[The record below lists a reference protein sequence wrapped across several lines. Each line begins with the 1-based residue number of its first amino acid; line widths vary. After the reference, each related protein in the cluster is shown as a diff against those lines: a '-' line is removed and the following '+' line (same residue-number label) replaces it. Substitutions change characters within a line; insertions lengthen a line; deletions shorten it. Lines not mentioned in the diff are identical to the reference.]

1 MPHYFR
7 LGLLPKK
14 RHVQFRRPDGVL
26 YSEELFGT
34 EGFVG
39 PSSTMYHINPPTQV
53 YGWKTLYSTKAE
65 FVEVEVMRM
74 RHVKSGHGMNG
85 FVPPEKMAS
94 GIGQGVTPHGDTI
107 DGRVVLFGN
116 SDVEMAICNPTSQ
129 MEYYYKNGQGDEC
142 IFVHYGSGVCHTMM
156 GALRFGPKDYIVIP
170 KGVIYQMTWDDA
182 EMSAEERFLASLNSG
197 GKKAKAKKPAKA
209 SKNAPAWRPAGA
221 PDNWTVQQMPL
232 GKYLL
237 IETMNGSHIG
247 PPPRY
252 VSKATGQFLE
262 HAPYCE
268 RDLRLPEHDLAAG
281 RPMYIEGEAGYGE
294 FEVRVKA
301 RDCMHS
307 YMFHYHPLD
316 IVGWDGCYYPY
327 IFNINDFAPITGKL
341 HMPPPIH
348 QTFEAHNFVICS
360 FCPRMLDYHPDA
372 IKVPYNHSNIDSD
385 EVLYYVEGNFGS
397 RKGIEVGSLTLHPQ
411 GIPHGPHPGT
421 IEASMQH
428 AFTGELA
435 VMCDTFRP
443 LFPTKAAVEL
453 EDMKY
458 PASWEGEHFPR
469 LTSGQEVGGNFRAE
483 KAKGS
488 RVKAKFGDLLDI
500 YTNQNA
506 IPEPLKRLGQPSA
519 PTPTRNVW
527 APNGAAAP
535 ASNGVKN
542 GTTNGIGQANGH
554 ANGKSNG
561 AARSKPA
568 ASAAKRSPAPV
579 TGGGGGGGGGKKR
592 K

>member
-1 MPHYFR
+1 MAHYYR
-7 LGLLPKK
+7 LGTLPKK

-65 FVEVEVMRM
+65 YVEADTMRM
-74 RHVKSGHGMNG
+74 RHVKSGMGMNG
-85 FVPPEKMAS
+85 FAPTPQVGTKNS
-94 GIGQGVTPHGDTI
+94 QGVKPHGDTVS
-107 DGRVVLFGN
+107 GRVVLFGN
-116 SDVEMAICNPTSQ
+116 SDVEMAVCKPAEQ
-129 MEYYYKNGQGDEC
+129 MDYFYKNGQGDEC
-142 IFVHYGSGVCHTMM
+142 IFVHFGSGVCHTML
-156 GALRFGPKDYIVIP
+156 GALRFGPKDYIIIP
-170 KGVIYQMTWDDA
+170 KGIIYKMTWDEPGA
-182 EMSAEERFLASLNSG
+182 TAEEIFSG
-197 GKKAKAKKPAKA
+197 KIKNKSKKSKAED
-209 SKNAPAWRPAGA
+209 SWRPAGA
-221 PDNWTVQQMPL
+221 PENWTSEQMPL

-237 IETMNGSHIG
+237 IETTNGSHIG

-268 RDLRLPEHDLAAG
+268 RDLRLPVNEPESG
-281 RPMYIEGEAGYGE
+281 MPMFVEEYGE

-307 YMFHYHPLD
+307 YIFHYHPLD
-316 IVGWDGCYYPY
+316 IIGWDGCYYPY
-327 IFNINDFAPITGKL
+327 IFNIEDFAPITGKL

-360 FCPRMLDYHPDA
+360 FCPRVLDWHPHA

-428 AFTGELA
+428 AYTGELA

-443 LFPTKAAVEL
+443 LYPTKAAVEL

-469 LTSGQEVGGNFRAE
+469 LKANQPVGGNFVE
-483 KAKGS
+483 GKIKGKKI
-488 RVKAKFGDLLDI
+488 KAKFGDIVDFGGDNRPPAFAVPG
-500 YTNQNA
+500 TA
-506 IPEPLKRLGQPSA
+506 SA
-519 PTPTRNVW
+519 AGGSGSGANTW
-527 APNGAAAP
+527 APNPP
-535 ASNGVKN
+535 ASTVPSTPGSAN
-542 GTTNGIGQANGH
+542 GTNGTNGH
-554 ANGKSNG
+554 AKKNGSVVKAKSN
-561 AARSKPA
+561 AARTEVKPMGKPA
-568 ASAAKRSPAPV
+568 AKTA
-579 TGGGGGGGGGKKR
+579 GKKR
-592 K
+592 

>member
-1 MPHYFR
+1 MPHYYR
-7 LGLLPKK
+7 LGTMPKK
-14 RHVQFRRPDGVL
+14 RHVQFRRPDGAL

-34 EGFVG
+34 EGFSG

-65 FVEVEVMRM
+65 YVEVDTMRM
-74 RHVKSGHGMNG
+74 RHVKSAP
-85 FVPPEKMAS
+85 VPPK
-94 GIGQGVTPHGDTI
+94 GDTI

-116 SDVEMAICNPTSQ
+116 SDVEMTVCNPVHQ
-129 MEYYYKNGQGDEC
+129 MGYHYKNGQGDEC
-142 IFVHYGSGVCHTMM
+142 IFVHFGSGVCFTMM
-156 GALRFGPKDYIVIP
+156 GALRFKPKDYVVIP
-170 KGVIYQMTWDDA
+170 KGVIYTMIWDDA
-182 EMSAEERFLASLNSG
+182 TMTAEERYAHQNAQQCAAAGSG
-197 GKKAKAKKPAKA
+197 
-209 SKNAPAWRPAGA
+209 SAPAPMPTTSPKAGWKPAGA
-221 PDNWTVQQMPL
+221 GDAWTAEAMPL

-262 HAPYCE
+262 HAPFCE
-268 RDLRLPEHDLAAG
+268 RDLRLPVHEPEQINGHPGGL
-281 RPMYIEGEAGYGE
+281 PMFVEGYGE

-307 YMFHYHPLD
+307 YLFHYHPLD
-316 IVGWDGCYYPY
+316 IVGWDGCYYPFV
-327 IFNINDFAPITGKL
+327 FNIEDFAPITGKL

-360 FCPRMLDYHPDA
+360 FCPRMLDWHPHA

-428 AFTGELA
+428 AYTGELA

-443 LFPTKAAVEL
+443 LFPTKAAVGM

-469 LTSGQEVGGNFRAE
+469 LKAGQPVGGNFAGQL
-483 KAKGS
+483 KGD
-488 RVKAKFGDLLDI
+488 KLFAKFGDLMDYGEPKI
-500 YTNQNA
+500 SPPAPNAAYANGHTNGAPANGAANGPGVANA
-506 IPEPLKRLGQPSA
+506 GNVGVG
-519 PTPTRNVW
+519 NVW
-527 APNGAAAP
+527 APNADLP
-535 ASNGVKN
+535 
-542 GTTNGIGQANGH
+542 
-554 ANGKSNG
+554 
-561 AARSKPA
+561 P
-568 ASAAKRSPAPV
+568 
-579 TGGGGGGGGGKKR
+579 GGR
-592 K
+592 PS